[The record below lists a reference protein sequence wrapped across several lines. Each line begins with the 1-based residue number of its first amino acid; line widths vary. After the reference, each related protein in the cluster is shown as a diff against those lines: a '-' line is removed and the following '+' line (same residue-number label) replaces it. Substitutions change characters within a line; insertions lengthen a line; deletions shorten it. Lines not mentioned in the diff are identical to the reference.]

1 MIFQSTSVSPEA
13 MAQIQKA
20 YDEELRIE
28 RESTAERH
36 RKKMADM
43 VASWEEASKQAQERV
58 ALSKQLE
65 EHEEMSG
72 GK

>member
-1 MIFQSTSVSPEA
+1 MISQSTSVSPEV

-20 YDEELRIE
+20 YDEELRLE
-28 RESTAERH
+28 REATAERV

-43 VASWEEASKQAQERV
+43 VASWQATSKRDQEEM
-58 ALSKQLE
+58 ALRKKLE
-65 EHEEMSG
+65 EYEKMSG